1 MEQDF
6 SNSVIYNIVCN
17 DTKIKEIYVGSTAN
31 IIQREDMH
39 KEACDDVENKNN
51 HLRVYEFIRE
61 NGGWSNWKMVII
73 EKFPCENRD
82 MLREREQYWNH
93 YPYPVHYELLN
104 SWYSL

>member
-51 HLRVYEFIRE
+51 FIHLV
-61 NGGWSNWKMVII
+61 V
-73 EKFPCENRD
+73 
-82 MLREREQYWNH
+82 
-93 YPYPVHYELLN
+93 
-104 SWYSL
+104 SWYV